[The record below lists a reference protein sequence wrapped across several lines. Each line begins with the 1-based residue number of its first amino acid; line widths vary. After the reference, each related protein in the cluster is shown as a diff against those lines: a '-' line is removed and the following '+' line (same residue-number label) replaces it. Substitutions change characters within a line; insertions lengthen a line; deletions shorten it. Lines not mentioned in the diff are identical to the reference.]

1 MVSHSNRNRRRPATG
16 AASQTWNTPTG
27 ATMSIMNRNR
37 TGALRTSRG
46 LGPTWRA
53 HRRSETSRYS
63 PLTWGF
69 SGGPGRTRT
78 CDLRIMSPLL

>member
-37 TGALRTSRG
+37 TILPRPYRAPSAPRRVLRQCCRSTHMQRKALRSKAFR
-46 LGPTWRA
+46 
-53 HRRSETSRYS
+53 
-63 PLTWGF
+63 
-69 SGGPGRTRT
+69 
-78 CDLRIMSPLL
+78 